1 MTDTQKPVKDLL
13 TDYDIFDP
21 EFVKNPYPGYSEI
34 RESQCPIAHTDRY
47 QGSWL
52 PTRYED
58 VVAIAQEFETFTSRQ
73 ILVMPPAEGRKKN
86 WRCFTPRS
94 NGLRIRTT
102 IRWVWK
108 RSCFSSGPTGC

>member
-1 MTDTQKPVKDLL
+1 MTDTRKPVSDLT
-13 TDYDIFDP
+13 TDYDIFAP

-73 ILVMPPAEGRKKN
+73 ILVMPPAEGRN
-86 WRCFTPRS
+86 E
-94 NGLRIRTT
+94 
-102 IRWVWK
+102 
-108 RSCFSSGPTGC
+108 GPYAGVAAPPITS